1 MRLVGDA
8 RYCASRRATSIFVRA
23 LPNFAAGLVC
33 VALQSWFGSEFPT
46 CAAPTLPAHAIARR
60 SDDVQPTAILG
71 AMGVIATLML
81 LWVGIAASLPG

>member
-1 MRLVGDA
+1 MRDIAPVGGL
-8 RYCASRRATSIFVRA
+8 RRFSYVHFPISPRTWCVLHFRRGSDR
-23 LPNFAAGLVC
+23 NFQHAQHQRSPLI
-33 VALQSWFGSEFPT
+33 
-46 CAAPTLPAHAIARR
+46 AIARR

>member
-8 RYCASRRATSIFVRA
+8 RYCASRRVTSIFVRA
-23 LPNFAAGLVC
+23 LPNFAADLVC
-33 VALQSWFGSEFPT
+33 VPLQSWFGSEFPT
-46 CAAPTLPAHAIARR
+46 CAAPTLPAPIARR

-71 AMGVIATLML
+71 AMGVIATLVL